1 MKFDSRRAMVQA
13 RNGMVATSQ
22 PLAAMAG
29 LRVMMQGGNAI
40 DAAVATAAVLNVY
53 RVSSLHYSIGW

>member
-1 MKFDSRRAMVQA
+1 MFFDSRRSTIHA

-29 LRVMMQGGNAI
+29 LQTMMQGGNAV
-40 DAAVATAAVLNVY
+40 DATAPAW
-53 RVSSLHYSIGW
+53 RGPPQPDRGPRS

>member
-1 MKFDSRRAMVQA
+1 MFFNSRRSTVLA

-29 LRVMMQGGNAI
+29 LRTLMQGGNAGRQVGFGGEAFL
-40 DAAVATAAVLNVY
+40 DPTWRPALSY
-53 RVSSLHYSIGW
+53 HS